1 MAANWADVNGIRD
14 ESICLLQII
23 LRVAKASWPS
33 DRGGG
38 PLSSQSLIVVSK
50 MLTSETLL

>member
-38 PLSSQSLIVVSK
+38 ALSS
-50 MLTSETLL
+50 